1 MVALSS
7 RSLRSHRRA
16 PTGSLL
22 AHLLWVLM
30 LLAAPHSGQAS
41 GTAKVGPHTRP
52 LDGAAQLAL
61 PSGYQV
67 RGDTFAADHHDNGG
81 NAALLPWLPSVP
93 PASSRPGPLPPHHPL
108 AVAVEHHRPQA
119 PRAPPAFSML

>member
-1 MVALSS
+1 MAVPPS

-16 PTGSLL
+16 PAGSLL

-30 LLAAPHSGQAS
+30 LLAAPHSGQALDTRE
-41 GTAKVGPHTRP
+41 GGPHTRP

-67 RGDTFAADHHDNGG
+67 RCDAFAADHHDD
-81 NAALLPWLPSVP
+81 NAAPLPWLPSAAP
-93 PASSRPGPLPPHHPL
+93 SPSRPGPSPL
-108 AVAVEHHRPQA
+108 NRPLVAAVVEHHRPQD
-119 PRAPPAFSML
+119 PRAPPAFSTL